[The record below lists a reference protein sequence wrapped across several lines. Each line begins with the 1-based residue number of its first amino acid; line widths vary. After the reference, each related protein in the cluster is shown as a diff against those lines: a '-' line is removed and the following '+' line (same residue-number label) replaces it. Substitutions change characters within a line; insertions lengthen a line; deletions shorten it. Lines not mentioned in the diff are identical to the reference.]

1 MKRVSKVIK
10 KAQSLEPSDKPPAS
24 LLSGNKVTGYSVNFP
39 IANTCRPSKV
49 CIDTCYYAV
58 GGTSWNASLRKQL
71 WLMDYCQENPV
82 DFAEQI
88 VQEYHKKKLTYLRWN
103 GGGDLFPA
111 SVDALN
117 HIGENHPD
125 VIIWIVTRIPEL
137 ASKVMDYDSLHLHFS
152 LDKHS
157 LERREQVLSLINRP
171 IFFSYQCEKDEKPDV
186 QHLVDNHGV
195 SLFFFNNYY
204 LTDPIYETD
213 FSQYLCPLNMNRTNK
228 GTIVDSCGNCKKCFN
243 GHWIEAQS

>member
-82 DFAEQI
+82 TFAEQI
-88 VQEYHKKKLTYLRWN
+88 VQEYHKKKLTYLRW
-103 GGGDLFPA
+103 
-111 SVDALN
+111 
-117 HIGENHPD
+117 
-125 VIIWIVTRIPEL
+125 
-137 ASKVMDYDSLHLHFS
+137 
-152 LDKHS
+152 
-157 LERREQVLSLINRP
+157 
-171 IFFSYQCEKDEKPDV
+171 
-186 QHLVDNHGV
+186 
-195 SLFFFNNYY
+195 
-204 LTDPIYETD
+204 
-213 FSQYLCPLNMNRTNK
+213 
-228 GTIVDSCGNCKKCFN
+228 
-243 GHWIEAQS
+243 

>member
-10 KAQSLEPSDKPPAS
+10 KAQSLEPSEKPPAS

-49 CIDTCYYAV
+49 CIETCYYAV

-82 DFAEQI
+82 TFAEQI

-125 VIIWIVTRIPEL
+125 VIIWIVTRIPEM
-137 ASKVMDYDSLHLHFS
+137 ASLVMDYDSLHLHFS

-213 FSQYLCPLNMNRTNK
+213 FAQYLCPLNMNRTNK
-228 GTIVDSCGNCKKCFN
+228 GTIVDSCNNCKKCFS
-243 GHWIEAQS
+243 GHWLNS